1 MSPIDLIISLLQLS
15 AQARQA
21 KIKRLF
27 RPIEELKKDFEELN
41 VVIETDMQ
49 IMVRLI
55 NKFNSSSSSLEE
67 KIAALFD
74 LEYYVHQVMY
84 FFVHKSDF

>member
-1 MSPIDLIISLLQLS
+1 
-15 AQARQA
+15 
-21 KIKRLF
+21 
-27 RPIEELKKDFEELN
+27 
-41 VVIETDMQ
+41 MQ

-74 LEYYVHQVMY
+74 LEYYVHQVLHFLVFKCDFSTASSKNKPSCPKPY
-84 FFVHKSDF
+84 ENRQYLYLSPRVYSIFNPVH

>member
-1 MSPIDLIISLLQLS
+1 MENSKEEQV
-15 AQARQA
+15 RQA
-21 KIKRLF
+21 KVKQLF
-27 RPIEELKKDFEELN
+27 RPIEELKKEFDELN

-67 KIAALFD
+67 KIA
-74 LEYYVHQVMY
+74 
-84 FFVHKSDF
+84 